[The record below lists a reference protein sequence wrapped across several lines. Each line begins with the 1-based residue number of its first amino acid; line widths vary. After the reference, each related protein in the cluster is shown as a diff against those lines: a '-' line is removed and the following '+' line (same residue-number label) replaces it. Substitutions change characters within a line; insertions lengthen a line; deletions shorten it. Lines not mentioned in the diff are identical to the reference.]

1 MPHKNLSKITVNKD
15 FITLIFNQNNQRKVF
30 ISEID
35 KVYIKV
41 YKAPKASAFLL
52 LVPILILVYDFYFT
66 ILVLIA
72 ITTAIVM
79 SKITIKTHKTYEPI
93 MSLKNGESFKKH
105 YKKELKQEYIEIT
118 QSIRKEIFLYK
129 IAQNI

>member
-1 MPHKNLSKITVNKD
+1 MPDINLNKVSLNKEV
-15 FITLIFNQNNQRKVF
+15 ITLFFKHRDQRKLL

-35 KVYIKV
+35 KVYVKV
-41 YKAPKASAFLL
+41 YKAPQAYTVLL

-66 ILVLIA
+66 ILVSLITIA
-72 ITTAIVM
+72 IIL
-79 SKITIKTHKTYEPI
+79 IKRHKTYEFK

-105 YKKELKQEYIEIT
+105 YKKESKQEYIEIT
-118 QSIRKEIFLYK
+118 QRIRKEIFLYK